1 MSKVNP
7 KIDLV
12 FKKLFGT
19 EQNNKLL
26 KSLVNSILPKEEQV
40 VTLELKNPYN
50 PSDYLNG
57 KITYLDIKATDEKGK
72 WYDIEIQVAP
82 YDFFG
87 MRLLFYWAKLYASQL
102 KSGQAYDD
110 LRKTIVISLI
120 DFDYFEDPK
129 GKEKYHRRI
138 GLCDLDT
145 KEIYKQ
151 TDGIELQFVE
161 LKKFK
166 KELPDIHST
175 LERWITFINKAHE
188 FTKDNLPKE
197 LANDENIKS
206 AMEQLEIMYFND
218 VEKEHYE
225 SQEKKYLDKISYEK
239 QERLRQEKEKI
250 RQEQEL
256 QKEKNR
262 QEQELRKE
270 KIRQEQ
276 EQQNIKNAE
285 MKKSMEIAR
294 SLKTKDIATSIII
307 ETTGLTKEEI
317 DEL

>member
-1 MSKVNP
+1 MSIVNP

-19 EQNNKLL
+19 EKNNQLL
-26 KSLVNSILPKEEQV
+26 KSLVNSILPKDEQV

-50 PSDYLNG
+50 PSDYING
-57 KITYLDIKATDEKGK
+57 KITYLDIKATDENGK

-87 MRLLFYWAKLYASQL
+87 MRLLFYWAKLYSSQL
-102 KSGQAYDD
+102 KSGQTYDD

-120 DFDYFEDPK
+120 DFNYFKDPK

-145 KEIYKQ
+145 KEVYEQ
-151 TDGIELQFVE
+151 TDGLELQFVE

-166 KELPDIHST
+166 MELPDVHST

-188 FTKDNLPKE
+188 YTKDNLPKE

-206 AMEQLEIMYFND
+206 AMEQLEVMYFND

-225 SQEKKYLDKISYEK
+225 SQEKKYLDKLSYEK
-239 QERLRQEKEKI
+239 QEKL

-256 QKEKNR
+256 QKIE
-262 QEQELRKE
+262 
-270 KIRQEQ
+270 
-276 EQQNIKNAE
+276 NAE
-285 MKKSMEIAR
+285 NKGKNEGKMEKSIEIAKG
-294 SLKTKDIATSIII
+294 LKTDGIPNNIIAKN
-307 ETTGLTKEEI
+307 TGLTIEQIEK
-317 DEL
+317 L

>member
-1 MSKVNP
+1 MCRVNP

-26 KSLVNSILPKEEQV
+26 KSLVNSILPKDEQV

-87 MRLLFYWAKLYASQL
+87 MRLLFYWAKLYSSQL
-102 KSGQAYDD
+102 KSGQTYDD

-120 DFDYFEDPK
+120 DFNYFTDPK
-129 GKEKYHRRI
+129 GQEKYHRRI

-145 KEIYKQ
+145 KEIYEQ
-151 TDGIELQFVE
+151 TDGLELQFVE

-166 KELPDIHST
+166 KELPDVHST

-188 FTKDNLPKE
+188 YTKDNLPKE
-197 LANDENIKS
+197 LAKDENIKN
-206 AMEQLEIMYFND
+206 AMEQLEVMYFND

-225 SQEKKYLDKISYEK
+225 SQEKKYLDKLSYEK
-239 QERLRQEKEKI
+239 QEKL
-250 RQEQEL
+250 
-256 QKEKNR
+256 
-262 QEQELRKE
+262 
-270 KIRQEQ
+270 RQEQ
-276 EQQNIKNAE
+276 EQQNIEKAEQKGE
-285 MKKSMEIAR
+285 MKKSMEIAK
-294 SLKTKDIATSIII
+294 SLKSKNIPTEIII
-307 ETTGLTKEEI
+307 ETTGLTKDQI
-317 DEL
+317 DKL

>member
-1 MSKVNP
+1 MSIVNP

-19 EQNNKLL
+19 EQNNQLL
-26 KSLVNSILPKEEQV
+26 KSLVNSILPKDEQV

-50 PSDYLNG
+50 PSDYING
-57 KITYLDIKATDEKGK
+57 KITYLDIKATDENGK

-87 MRLLFYWAKLYASQL
+87 MRLLFYWAKLYAAQL
-102 KSGQAYDD
+102 KSGQTYDD

-120 DFDYFEDPK
+120 DFNYFKDPK
-129 GKEKYHRRI
+129 GQEKYHRRI

-145 KEIYKQ
+145 KEVYEQ
-151 TDGIELQFVE
+151 TDGLELQFVE

-166 KELPDIHST
+166 MELPDVHST

-188 FTKDNLPKE
+188 YTKDNLPKE

-206 AMEQLEIMYFND
+206 AMEQLEVMYFND

-225 SQEKKYLDKISYEK
+225 SQEKKYLDKLSYEK
-239 QERLRQEKEKI
+239 QDKLRQE
-250 RQEQEL
+250 QV
-256 QKEKNR
+256 
-262 QEQELRKE
+262 
-270 KIRQEQ
+270 
-276 EQQNIKNAE
+276 QQNLEKAE
-285 MKKSMEIAR
+285 QKAEIKKSMQIAKQMK
-294 SLKTKDIATSIII
+294 LANEPIDKIIRF
-307 ETTGLTKEEI
+307 TGLTKDQI
-317 DEL
+317 DKL